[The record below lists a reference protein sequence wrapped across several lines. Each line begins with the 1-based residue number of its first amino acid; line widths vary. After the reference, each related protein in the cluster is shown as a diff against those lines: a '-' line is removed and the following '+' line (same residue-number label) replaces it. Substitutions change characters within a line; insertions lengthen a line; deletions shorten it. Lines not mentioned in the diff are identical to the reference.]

1 MVANMCWGV
10 PAKVI
15 AVSGPTVTIDLG
27 GVRRDVLAGIEDIS
41 PGELVMIHAGVAI
54 GRMSP
59 EDVMANV
66 AIYRDIIE
74 RELADSGLDGGAAR
88 KKATD
93 EMNKLLRSLGIDET
107 IDEVSVEDYLK
118 EEKAL

>member
-1 MVANMCWGV
+1 MCWGV

-15 AVSGPTVTIDLG
+15 SVSGQTATVDFG
-27 GVRRDVLAGIEDIS
+27 GVRKDVLVGIKEIS

-59 EDVMANV
+59 DDVMANV

-74 RELADSGLDGGAAR
+74 EELTDSGLDEVAAR

-93 EMNKLLRSLGIDET
+93 EMNKLLRSLGIDESV
-107 IDEVSVEDYLK
+107 DELKAEDYLEK
-118 EEKAL
+118 E

>member
-1 MVANMCWGV
+1 MCWGV

-27 GVRRDVLAGIEDIS
+27 GVRRDVLAGIEDLS

-59 EDVMANV
+59 DDVMANV
-66 AIYRDIIE
+66 SIYRDIIE
-74 RELADSGLDGGAAR
+74 SELTDSGLDGVAAR

-93 EMNKLLRSLGIDET
+93 EMNKLLRFLGIDET
-107 IDEVSVEDYLK
+107 IDDVSTEDYLK
-118 EEKAL
+118 EK